1 LSSGCRFSMN
11 TQKPNQVSF
20 RAKPTGELN
29 EDPNIK
35 NYPFSFCFS
44 ISSLQHMR
52 QTDGYFN
59 YLLCEEP
66 FLHFTVKMAKTNDFL
81 DFLLLIQY
89 L

>member
-1 LSSGCRFSMN
+1 MN
-11 TQKPNQVSF
+11 TQEPNQVSF

-29 EDPNIK
+29 EEPNVK
-35 NYPFSFCFS
+35 NCPFSFCFS

-52 QTDGYFN
+52 QIDGYFN

-66 FLHFTVKMAKTNDFL
+66 FLYFTVEMAKTNNFL
-81 DFLLLIQY
+81 DLLLLIQY